1 MSVPV
6 VDARSRTV
14 SMFAGAKSTLKNDH
28 SKMPHST
35 KFSVGN
41 SGMSERNSGV
51 FLFHLFLWYLNGRQK
66 GSCSSLFCIS
76 QDVSLAISPLL
87 VKTFASKCA
96 RIFSLE

>member
-1 MSVPV
+1 MPVPV
-6 VDARSRTV
+6 VEARSRTV

-51 FLFHLFLWYLNGRQK
+51 FLFHLLFWYSNSRQK
-66 GSCSSLFCIS
+66 GSCGSLFCIS
-76 QDVSLAISPLL
+76 QDVSVAISRLL
-87 VKTFASKCA
+87 VKTLWANVQA
-96 RIFSLE
+96 YFS